1 MLDRGSCFKLNCKG
15 KKVSVWCLRRKQ
27 GLVGLSDCC
36 SPAVCVCV
44 KVCVCVCEGVCVVGE
59 GVCVWVKVC
68 VCVVGEGV
76 CVCGG

>member
-36 SPAVCVCV
+36 SPAVCVCEG
-44 KVCVCVCEGVCVVGE
+44 VCVCVVGE
-59 GVCVWVKVC
+59 GVWVKVC